1 MAVVVLDV
9 SYSSDIVFSLV
20 MLVDS
25 VTKGKILL
33 CSFYFCWGAS
43 FLSLKCTSERASWIK
58 FSAGYPLSR
67 RCVLKCLHIMFWKS
81 NNEFVRTLRASFLH
95 MGNT

>member
-1 MAVVVLDV
+1 MVVVVLEV
-9 SYSSDIVFSLV
+9 SYSCDVFLSLV
-20 MLVDS
+20 LLVDS

-43 FLSLKCTSERASWIK
+43 FLSLKYTFERASWK
-58 FSAGYPLSR
+58 KLSGYPLSR

-81 NNEFVRTLRASFLH
+81 YNSHRKNSQGTLWQEGVF
-95 MGNT
+95 